1 MLVIIDIEIPADSQP
16 YSVFCHRV
24 QSDIGQHLSYGVK
37 TLAIVY
43 PGGGGGGG
51 GYVEFSISL
60 HCLFIST
67 DLLCLSCLSQGPGC
81 LEAICLGVVK

>member
-1 MLVIIDIEIPADSQP
+1 M
-16 YSVFCHRV
+16 
-24 QSDIGQHLSYGVK
+24 QSDIGQRLSYGVK

-51 GYVEFSISL
+51 GGRVFDVFTP
-60 HCLFIST
+60 CLFVST